1 MRSSGRTARN
11 VDLFAR
17 EAMRSLSATTPAGV
31 LAPSCV
37 GQTRRQSYVPTIHN
51 DVGRRWS
58 CWIFSHQITAFAAQG
73 STIIDD
79 DGLRVFAGPFESE
92 ATAIAWIIQRQET
105 MNLRRSE
112 RAAAI
117 H

>member
-1 MRSSGRTARN
+1 MSTYSRGRRCGAFQQPRRPASSRLRALAG
-11 VDLFAR
+11 
-17 EAMRSLSATTPAGV
+17 PA
-31 LAPSCV
+31 
-37 GQTRRQSYVPTIHN
+37 RQSYVPTIHN

-58 CWIFSHQITAFAAQG
+58 CWIFSHQIMAFAAQG